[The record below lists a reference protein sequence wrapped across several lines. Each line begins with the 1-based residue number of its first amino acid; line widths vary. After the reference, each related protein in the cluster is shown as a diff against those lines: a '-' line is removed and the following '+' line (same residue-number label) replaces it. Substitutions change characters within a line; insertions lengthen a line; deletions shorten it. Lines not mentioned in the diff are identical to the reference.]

1 MPVRPESSA
10 STIEGAARQPL
21 VGGLSREQGQTPAE
35 NIAYFYSDVATPP
48 AGHCGPARG
57 CKGPAGAAHRRRSSQ
72 GELRTGQTGRKQ
84 PFTEVQLCGASI
96 AGSLFQVGFTAA
108 ARLGTARER

>member
-1 MPVRPESSA
+1 MFNNMIKSINYRIPHGADGRGRCCVPVRPESSA

-21 VGGLSREQGQTPAE
+21 VGGLSREQRQTPAE

-57 CKGPAGAAHRRRSSQ
+57 CKGPAGAAHRRGSSQ

-84 PFTEVQLCGASI
+84 PFTEVQL
-96 AGSLFQVGFTAA
+96 
-108 ARLGTARER
+108 